1 MIHGRFMLVVAMVL
15 MLAGAPAAFAQVT
28 NGSGGQTTVTGSN
41 TRTDTVTNGAAGVV
55 GTTGAGSI
63 VNTGAGANIGAG
75 AGGTFTNHQTNT
87 NTFNPVN
94 ANSNSQDQSQKQ
106 KQQQQQGQIQGQAQ
120 NNHQTIAPSQDV
132 TFKDVVQ
139 DRIPATV
146 VAPGLTAAG
155 TGVCLGSVSIG
166 LSGPMAGLSFGI
178 TKVDQGCEQRSAA
191 ALLYQMGYRDAAVR
205 LLMKNADV
213 SEALGADAPRAA
225 AKVSA
230 VYGNTEIKAVS
241 QQVLS
246 PAAVASVGPA
256 EAECQGNDLKVTAA
270 NGQSFC
276 RAR

>member
-1 MIHGRFMLVVAMVL
+1 MVL

-41 TRTDTVTNGAAGVV
+41 TRTDNVTNGAAGVI

-87 NTFNPVN
+87 NTFSPVN
-94 ANSNSQDQSQKQ
+94 VNAQDQSQKQ

-139 DRIPATV
+139 DRIPAMV

-225 AKVSA
+225 VKVSA
-230 VYGNTEIKAVS
+230 VYGGTEIKGVS

-246 PAAVASVGPA
+246 PAAVASVDPG
-256 EAECQGNDLKVTAA
+256 ECQGNDLKVTAA